1 MKMFKDLM
9 DKAKDK
15 LDDFGIDGIDDIKK
29 LADSPAAKQGLNA
42 LISFLEKNDKD
53 TVVKV
58 LKSIAK

>member
-1 MKMFKDLM
+1 MFKDLM

-58 LKSIAK
+58 LKSIVK

>member
-1 MKMFKDLM
+1 MLKDLM

-15 LDDFGIDGIDDIKK
+15 LDDFGIDGLDDIKK
-29 LADSPAAKQGLNA
+29 LAESPAAKQGLNA

-58 LKSIAK
+58 LKSIIK

>member
-1 MKMFKDLM
+1 MLKDLVN
-9 DKAKDK
+9 KAKDK
-15 LDDFGIDGIDDIKK
+15 LDDVGIDDLADLKK
-29 LADSPAAKQGLNA
+29 LAEKPEVKKALNA

>member
-1 MKMFKDLM
+1 MFNDLM

-58 LKSIAK
+58 LKSIVK